1 MRSLLVVLVVTLCL
15 SAAASE
21 SFVDADPDFSWGGKR
36 PAAARVTLELA
47 RAKWHDANAVPQSP
61 KWLRA
66 PALTRFDE
74 TYFRELLG
82 RADQGPMAY
91 GLLDA
96 AMRKQKSLDECRTLY
111 AKAVKD
117 AGRSAPGSAKRFDDS
132 YYYLASRIKLATG
145 LARAAISR
153 QMTGRQTSN
162 YCYQAMES
170 AIDALRDAADD
181 AQKVPGGLKRSESIR
196 KLRSALFDAWERAQL
211 SKDTS
216 LIGEIEL
223 AKAFD
228 ESGLLGDSRA
238 HVRL

>member
-1 MRSLLVVLVVTLCL
+1 M
-15 SAAASE
+15 
-21 SFVDADPDFSWGGKR
+21 
-36 PAAARVTLELA
+36 
-47 RAKWHDANAVPQSP
+47 
-61 KWLRA
+61 
-66 PALTRFDE
+66 
-74 TYFRELLG
+74 
-82 RADQGPMAY
+82 
-91 GLLDA
+91 
-96 AMRKQKSLDECRTLY
+96 
-111 AKAVKD
+111 KD

>member
-96 AMRKQKSLDECRTLY
+96 AMRKQK
-111 AKAVKD
+111 
-117 AGRSAPGSAKRFDDS
+117 
-132 YYYLASRIKLATG
+132 
-145 LARAAISR
+145 
-153 QMTGRQTSN
+153 
-162 YCYQAMES
+162 
-170 AIDALRDAADD
+170 
-181 AQKVPGGLKRSESIR
+181 
-196 KLRSALFDAWERAQL
+196 
-211 SKDTS
+211 
-216 LIGEIEL
+216 
-223 AKAFD
+223 
-228 ESGLLGDSRA
+228 
-238 HVRL
+238 